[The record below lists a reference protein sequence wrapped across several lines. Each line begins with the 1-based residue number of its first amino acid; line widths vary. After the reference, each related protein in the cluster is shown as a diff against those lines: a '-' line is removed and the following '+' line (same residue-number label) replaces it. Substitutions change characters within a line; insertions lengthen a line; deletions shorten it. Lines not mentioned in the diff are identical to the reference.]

1 MDSGSPQQSRQR
13 LDCIDALRGLVMV
26 FMCLDHSREFFGDLR
41 VQPEDLETTTPLLFA
56 TRWVTHFCAPTFIF
70 LAGTSAWL
78 YGQKTGDRRQ
88 LARFLWT
95 RGLWL
100 ILLEFTVVY
109 FGWFFSI
116 GPFPLM
122 FIVIAA
128 IGFCMIVLS
137 VLIFLPYKLL
147 CAVGLLIVVL
157 HNTLDPVQPS
167 DFGMCSWLWQLLH
180 DGGLIGLL
188 NMDVG
193 YPVLAWIGVIVCGYC
208 FGAVLEQ
215 DQGQRR
221 RTCFKIGSLCVML
234 FLILR
239 TANLYGDPSPRVVD
253 AGWQVSIMSFLMCTK
268 YPPSLLYL
276 LMTLGPALIVLGG
289 FDQMPPKTY
298 AGEKLRT
305 ALLAYGRVPLFFYI
319 AHLYLIHASSR
330 LLYWVVRG
338 EPLSPVATAFRCF
351 TNESEFPENYGFPLW
366 VVYPAWLVMLLILWP
381 LCAWYGQRKRRG
393 QHFFWSYL

>member
-1 MDSGSPQQSRQR
+1 MDSASTQPGRQR

-26 FMCLDHSREFFGDLR
+26 FMCLDHTREFFGDLR

-78 YGQKTGDRRQ
+78 YRKKAGGRRQ
-88 LARFLWT
+88 LARFLFT

-100 ILLEFTVVY
+100 ILLEFTVIY

-128 IGFCMIVLS
+128 IGSSMIVLS
-137 VLIFLPYKLL
+137 VLIFLPYNVL
-147 CAVGLLIVVL
+147 CAGGLLIIVL
-157 HNTLDPVQPS
+157 HNALDPLEAS
-167 DFGMCSWLWQLLH
+167 DFGIYSWFWKLLH
-180 DGGLIGLL
+180 DGGRIDLL
-188 NMDVG
+188 YMDVG
-193 YPVLAWIGVIVCGYC
+193 YPILAWIGVIVCGYC

-215 DQGQRR
+215 DQEKRR
-221 RTCFKIGSLCVML
+221 RTCFRIGSLCVML

-239 TANLYGDPSPRVVD
+239 TVDLYGDPSHRVAD
-253 AGWQVSIMSFLMCTK
+253 AGWQIGIMSFLRCTK

-276 LMTLGPALIVLGG
+276 LMTLGPALIVLGA
-289 FDQMPPKTY
+289 FDRTRQKTF
-298 AGEKLRT
+298 AAEKPWT
-305 ALLAYGRVPLFFYI
+305 ALLAYGRVPLFFYV
-319 AHLYLIHASSR
+319 AHLYLIHLSSR

-338 EPLSPVATAFRCF
+338 EPLSAVATAYRCF
-351 TNESEFPENYGFPLW
+351 MNQTEFPEQYGFPLW
-366 VVYPAWLVMLLILWP
+366 VVYPAWLTMLLILWP
-381 LCAWYGQRKRRG
+381 LCGWYGQRKRRG
-393 QHFFWSYL
+393 RNFLWSYL